1 MKIIIFKLCEY
12 EWMNTNPQTDKW
24 LSYKCYKSMHCSEDD
39 SATIADAMETVPL
52 CNQSLSNCPVA
63 EEGTWV

>member
-1 MKIIIFKLCEY
+1 
-12 EWMNTNPQTDKW
+12 MNTNPQTDTNNTCA
-24 LSYKCYKSMHCSEDD
+24 LSYKSMHCSEDD

-52 CNQSLSNCPVA
+52 CDQSLSNCPVA